1 MSYQAMKRYG
11 LISFQGIKEDGM
23 PGRPVVITLCFHC
36 SAQVQ
41 SLARELRSRSHTA
54 QPKRNK
60 EQLVTFADQSSILN
74 SLQH

>member
-1 MSYQAMKRYG
+1 MKSYG
-11 LISFQGIKEDGM
+11 LISFQGIKEVDFLA
-23 PGRPVVITLCFHC
+23 VQWLELCAFT
-36 SAQVQ
+36 AVPRVQ
-41 SLARELRSRSHTA
+41 SLARELIRSRSYTA

>member
-1 MSYQAMKRYG
+1 MDFLAVQW
-11 LISFQGIKEDGM
+11 LE
-23 PGRPVVITLCFHC
+23 LCAFT
-36 SAQVQ
+36 AVPRVQ
-41 SLARELRSRSHTA
+41 SLARELRSRSYTA